1 MVNNPLYD
9 RPDSDHGI
17 MTTVTTAL
25 ARGDSPAAD
34 LQPRQL
40 IVTVY
45 GLYAR
50 QEHNWLSVAALVRLM
65 ADLDIDSQA
74 VRSSV
79 YRLKKRGI
87 LRSLAMSGAAGYAL
101 SVDAL
106 AILKEGDARIF
117 RDYRASAADGWVVA
131 VFSVPERDRDKR
143 HELRS
148 TLTRLG
154 FGTVA
159 PGVWVAP
166 RHVAAEAETVLA
178 RHGLGSY
185 VDLFGAEHI
194 GFADVGSK
202 IGDWWNLDELTALY
216 DAFNDRFAP
225 VARGRAQRPGTDRE
239 SFAAYVPMLTA
250 WRQLPYRDPG
260 LPLDLLPH
268 PWSGETAAALFA
280 GLNAQLADPARR
292 HAMSLIHS

>member
-1 MVNNPLYD
+1 
-9 RPDSDHGI
+9 
-17 MTTVTTAL
+17 MTAATTGQAQ
-25 ARGDSPAAD
+25 AATPVAEP
-34 LQPRQL
+34 QPRQL

-65 ADLDIDSQA
+65 ADLGIDGQA

-87 LRSLAMSGAAGYAL
+87 LRSLAVSGAAGYAL
-101 SVDAL
+101 SGDAVAML
-106 AILKEGDARIF
+106 REGDARIF

-143 HELRS
+143 HELR
-148 TLTRLG
+148 TRLTRLG

-166 RHVAAEAETVLA
+166 GHVAAEARAVLA
-178 RHGLGSY
+178 RHKLDGY
-185 VDLFGAEHI
+185 VDLFRGEHV
-194 GFADVGSK
+194 GFADASDK
-202 IGDWWNLDELTALY
+202 IRDWWDLDELTTLY
-216 DAFNDRFAP
+216 SAFGERFGP
-225 VARGRAQRPGTDRE
+225 VARRLQRRPVTDRE
-239 SFAAYVPMLTA
+239 AFAAYVPILTA

-260 LPLDLLPH
+260 LPLDLLPQ
-268 PWSGETAAALFA
+268 PWSGQTAAGLFA
-280 GLNAQLADPARR
+280 ELNVQLAEPAHQ
-292 HAMSLIHS
+292 HATSVIHG

>member
-1 MVNNPLYD
+1 
-9 RPDSDHGI
+9 
-17 MTTVTTAL
+17 MTSTATGPAQAVTPVAE
-25 ARGDSPAAD
+25 P
-34 LQPRQL
+34 QPRQL

-65 ADLDIDSQA
+65 ADLGIDGQA

-101 SVDAL
+101 SGDAVAML
-106 AILKEGDARIF
+106 REGDARIF

-143 HELRS
+143 HELR
-148 TLTRLG
+148 TRLTRLG

-166 RHVAAEAETVLA
+166 GHVAAEARAMLA
-178 RHGLGSY
+178 RHGLDGY
-185 VDLFGAEHI
+185 VDLFRGEHV
-194 GFADVGSK
+194 GFAHVGDK
-202 IGDWWNLDELTALY
+202 IRDWWDLDELTTLY
-216 DAFNDRFAP
+216 GAFSDRFGP
-225 VARGRAQRPGTDRE
+225 VARRLAHRSVTDRE
-239 SFAAYVPMLTA
+239 AFAIYVPILTA

-260 LPLDLLPH
+260 LPLELLPQ
-268 PWSGETAAALFA
+268 PWSGETAAGVFA
-280 GLNAQLADPARR
+280 ELNVQLADPARR
-292 HAMSLIHS
+292 HATSVIHG

>member
-1 MVNNPLYD
+1 MVNEPLY
-9 RPDSDHGI
+9 
-17 MTTVTTAL
+17 
-25 ARGDSPAAD
+25 

-40 IVTVY
+40 IVTLY

-50 QEHNWLSVAALVRLM
+50 EEHNWLSVAALVRLM
-65 ADLDIDSQA
+65 ADLGIDSQA

-87 LRSLAMSGAAGYAL
+87 LRSLAMAGAAGYAL
-101 SVDAL
+101 SADAL

-117 RDYRASAADGWVVA
+117 HGYRASVADGWVVA

-148 TLTRLG
+148 RLTRLG

-159 PGVWVAP
+159 PGVWIAP

-178 RHGLGSY
+178 RHGLGGY
-185 VDLFGAEHI
+185 IDLFGSEHL
-194 GFADVGSK
+194 GFVTVSSK
-202 IGDWWNLDELTALY
+202 IGDWWDLDELTTLY
-216 DAFNDRFAP
+216 DAFTDRFGP
-225 VARGRAQRPGTDRE
+225 VARRVERRPLTDRE
-239 SFAAYVPMLTA
+239 SFAGYVPMLTA

-260 LPLDLLPH
+260 LPLELLPR

-280 GLNAQLADPARR
+280 ELNLQLADSAHR
-292 HAMSLIHS
+292 HAMSTIHG

>member
-1 MVNNPLYD
+1 
-9 RPDSDHGI
+9 
-17 MTTVTTAL
+17 MTSATA
-25 ARGDSPAAD
+25 ATAQDAAALPE
-34 LQPRQL
+34 LQPRPL

-65 ADLDIDSQA
+65 ADLGIDGQA

-101 SVDAL
+101 SGDAVAML
-106 AILKEGDARIF
+106 REGDARIF
-117 RDYRASAADGWVVA
+117 RDYRASAADGWVIA

-143 HELRS
+143 HELR
-148 TLTRLG
+148 TRLTRLG

-166 RHVAAEAETVLA
+166 GHVAAEARAALA
-178 RHGLGSY
+178 RHGLDGY
-185 VDLFGAEHI
+185 VDLFRGEHV
-194 GFADVGSK
+194 GFADASEK
-202 IGDWWNLDELTALY
+202 IRDWWDLDELATLY
-216 DAFNDRFAP
+216 GAFSDRFGP
-225 VARGRAQRPGTDRE
+225 VARRLARRSVTERE
-239 SFAAYVPMLTA
+239 AFAAYVPILTA

-260 LPLDLLPH
+260 LPLDLLPQ

-280 GLNAQLADPARR
+280 ELNAQLAEPARQ
-292 HAMSLIHS
+292 HATSVIHG

>member
-1 MVNNPLYD
+1 
-9 RPDSDHGI
+9 
-17 MTTVTTAL
+17 MTSTTTGPTEAD
-25 ARGDSPAAD
+25 APTAD

-65 ADLDIDSQA
+65 AHLGIDGQA

-87 LRSLAMSGAAGYAL
+87 LHSLAMSGAAGYAL
-101 SVDAL
+101 SGDAVAML
-106 AILKEGDARIF
+106 REGDARIF
-117 RDYRASAADGWVVA
+117 GDYRASAADGWVVA

-143 HELRS
+143 HELR
-148 TLTRLG
+148 TRLTRLG

-166 RHVAAEAETVLA
+166 GHVAAEARAALG
-178 RHGLGSY
+178 RHGLDGY
-185 VDLFGAEHI
+185 VDLFRGEHV
-194 GFADVGSK
+194 GFADLGDK
-202 IGDWWNLDELTALY
+202 IRDWWDLDELTTLY
-216 DAFNDRFAP
+216 GAFSDRFGP
-225 VARGRAQRPGTDRE
+225 VARRLARRSVTDRQA
-239 SFAAYVPMLTA
+239 FATYVPILTT

-260 LPLDLLPH
+260 LPLDLLPR
-268 PWSGETAAALFA
+268 PWSGETAAALFTE
-280 GLNAQLADPARR
+280 LNVQLAEPARR
-292 HAMSLIHS
+292 HATSVIHG

>member
-1 MVNNPLYD
+1 
-9 RPDSDHGI
+9 
-17 MTTVTTAL
+17 MTPTIA
-25 ARGDSPAAD
+25 GPAEAAAPGAE

-65 ADLDIDSQA
+65 ADLGIDGQA

-101 SVDAL
+101 SGDAVAML
-106 AILKEGDARIF
+106 REGDARIF

-143 HELRS
+143 HDLR
-148 TLTRLG
+148 TRLTRLG

-166 RHVAAEAETVLA
+166 GHVAAEARAVLA
-178 RHGLGSY
+178 RHGLDRY
-185 VDLFGAEHI
+185 VDLFCGEHV
-194 GFADVGSK
+194 GFADGSDK
-202 IGDWWNLDELTALY
+202 IRDWWDLDELATLY
-216 DAFNDRFAP
+216 DAFSDRFGP
-225 VARGRAQRPGTDRE
+225 VARRLARRSVTDRDA
-239 SFAAYVPMLTA
+239 FAAYVPILTA

-260 LPLDLLPH
+260 LPLDLLPER
-268 PWSGETAAALFA
+268 WSGQTAAGVFA
-280 GLNAQLADPARR
+280 ELNVQLAEPARR
-292 HAMSLIHS
+292 HATSVIHG

>member
-1 MVNNPLYD
+1 MVNDSLYD
-9 RPDSDHGI
+9 
-17 MTTVTTAL
+17 V
-25 ARGDSPAAD
+25 
-34 LQPRQL
+34 QPRQL

-65 ADLDIDSQA
+65 ADLGIDGQA

-101 SVDAL
+101 SGDAVAML
-106 AILKEGDARIF
+106 REGDARIF
-117 RDYRASAADGWVVA
+117 RDYRASTADGWVVA

-143 HELRS
+143 HELR
-148 TLTRLG
+148 TRLTRLG

-166 RHVAAEAETVLA
+166 GHVAAETRAVLA
-178 RHGLGSY
+178 RHGLDGY
-185 VDLFGAEHI
+185 VDLFRGEHV
-194 GFADVGSK
+194 GFADVSVK
-202 IGDWWNLDELTALY
+202 IRDWWDLDELTTLY
-216 DAFNDRFAP
+216 GAFSDRFGP
-225 VARGRAQRPGTDRE
+225 VARRLGRRPMTDRE
-239 SFAAYVPMLTA
+239 AFAAYVPILTA

-260 LPLDLLPH
+260 LPLDLLPQ
-268 PWSGETAAALFA
+268 PWSGQTAAGVFA
-280 GLNAQLADPARR
+280 ELNVQLAEPAHR
-292 HAMSLIHS
+292 HATLVIHG

>member
-1 MVNNPLYD
+1 MTSATAATARDAVALPELLP
-9 RPDSDHGI
+9 RP
-17 MTTVTTAL
+17 
-25 ARGDSPAAD
+25 
-34 LQPRQL
+34 L

-65 ADLDIDSQA
+65 ADLGIDGQA

-101 SVDAL
+101 SGDAVAML
-106 AILKEGDARIF
+106 REGDARIF
-117 RDYRASAADGWVVA
+117 RDYRASAADGWVIA

-143 HELRS
+143 HELR
-148 TLTRLG
+148 TRLTRLG

-166 RHVAAEAETVLA
+166 GHVAAEARAVLA
-178 RHGLGSY
+178 RHGLDGY
-185 VDLFGAEHI
+185 VDLFRGEHV
-194 GFADVGSK
+194 GFADASEK
-202 IGDWWNLDELTALY
+202 IRDWWDLDELATLY
-216 DAFNDRFAP
+216 GAFSDRFGP
-225 VARGRAQRPGTDRE
+225 VARRLARRSVTERE
-239 SFAAYVPMLTA
+239 AFAAYVPILTA

-260 LPLDLLPH
+260 LPLDLLPQ

-280 GLNAQLADPARR
+280 ELNVQLAEPARQ
-292 HAMSLIHS
+292 HATSVIHG

>member
-1 MVNNPLYD
+1 
-9 RPDSDHGI
+9 
-17 MTTVTTAL
+17 MTSATARL
-25 ARGDSPAAD
+25 AQAATPVAEP
-34 LQPRQL
+34 QPRQL

-65 ADLDIDSQA
+65 ADLGIDSQA

-101 SVDAL
+101 SGDAVAML
-106 AILKEGDARIF
+106 REGDARIF
-117 RDYRASAADGWVVA
+117 HEYRASAGDGWVLA

-148 TLTRLG
+148 RLTRLG

-166 RHVAAEAETVLA
+166 GHVAAEARAVLA
-178 RHGLGSY
+178 RHALDGY
-185 VDLFGAEHI
+185 VDLFQGEHV
-194 GFADVGSK
+194 GFADVSDK
-202 IGDWWNLDELTALY
+202 IRDWWDLDELTTLY
-216 DAFNDRFAP
+216 GAFSDRFGA
-225 VARGRAQRPGTDRE
+225 VARRLRRRPVTDRE
-239 SFAAYVPMLTA
+239 AFAAYIPILTA

-260 LPLDLLPH
+260 LPLDLLPQ
-268 PWSGETAAALFA
+268 PWIGQTAAGVFA
-280 GLNAQLADPARR
+280 ELNMQLAEPARR
-292 HAMSLIHS
+292 HATLVIRG

>member
-1 MVNNPLYD
+1 
-9 RPDSDHGI
+9 
-17 MTTVTTAL
+17 MTSATT
-25 ARGDSPAAD
+25 GPAQAGVPVAD

-65 ADLDIDSQA
+65 ADLGIDGQA

-87 LRSLAMSGAAGYAL
+87 LRSLGISGAAGYAL
-101 SVDAL
+101 SADAVAML
-106 AILKEGDARIF
+106 REGDARIF
-117 RDYRASAADGWVVA
+117 RDYRASAADGWVIA

-143 HELRS
+143 HELR
-148 TLTRLG
+148 TRLIRLG

-166 RHVAAEAETVLA
+166 GHVAAEARAVLA
-178 RHGLGSY
+178 RAGLGGY
-185 VDLFGAEHI
+185 VDLFRGEHA
-194 GFADVGSK
+194 GFAEVGDK
-202 IGDWWNLDELTALY
+202 IRDWWDLDELATLY
-216 DAFNDRFAP
+216 GAFSDRFGP
-225 VARGRAQRPGTDRE
+225 IARRLARQPMTDRQA
-239 SFAAYVPMLTA
+239 FAAYVPILTA

-260 LPLDLLPH
+260 LPLDLLPQ
-268 PWSGETAAALFA
+268 PWSGETAAGVFA
-280 GLNAQLADPARR
+280 ELNVQLAEPAHR
-292 HAMSLIHS
+292 HAMSVIHG

>member
-1 MVNNPLYD
+1 MTSTTP
-9 RPDSDHGI
+9 RPAQDATPVSE
-17 MTTVTTAL
+17 
-25 ARGDSPAAD
+25 
-34 LQPRQL
+34 LQPRPL

-65 ADLDIDSQA
+65 ADLGVDGQA

-79 YRLKKRGI
+79 SRLKKRGI

-101 SVDAL
+101 SGDAVAML
-106 AILKEGDARIF
+106 REGDARIF

-143 HELRS
+143 HELR
-148 TLTRLG
+148 TRLTRLG

-166 RHVAAEAETVLA
+166 GHVAAEARAVLA
-178 RHGLGSY
+178 RHGLDGY
-185 VDLFGAEHI
+185 VDLFRGEHV
-194 GFADVGSK
+194 GFADVRDK
-202 IGDWWNLDELTALY
+202 VRDWWDLDELTTLY
-216 DAFNDRFAP
+216 GAFSDRFGL
-225 VARGRAQRPGTDRE
+225 VARQLARRSVTDRE
-239 SFAAYVPMLTA
+239 AFAAYVPILTA

-260 LPLDLLPH
+260 LPLDLLPQ
-268 PWSGETAAALFA
+268 PWSGQTAAALFA
-280 GLNAQLADPARR
+280 ELNAQLAEPARR
-292 HAMSLIHS
+292 HATAVIHR